1 MLLQTWYLLCQQK
14 IAYRIWFCS
23 RCCCRHKISQSSSI
37 SWRAC
42 SGVCMTSQS
51 QHNVHSLVS
60 SSAGWPICW
69 IADTICLQIF
79 YLLNSDVICSQNQ
92 ICNRKNWLANF
103 AARVKLY
110 PYRSRPVGWYV
121 LWYIPTT
128 PSVCL
133 RHHAPSLS
141 QSNFYL
147 RSLMNPCLQDIWRYL
162 YVVLQYIHTTTKSL
176 RVKNHLKHWIQCL
189 TYLPYLNHYCYSES
203 AEAPLIDPSVC
214 YNFVTGSTVKA
225 PIDKKL

>member
-1 MLLQTWYLLCQQK
+1 MLTENQICFASKNIAYRIWFSSRCCCRHDICFASKK

-37 SWRAC
+37 SWRAW
-42 SGVCMTSQS
+42 SVCMTSQS
-51 QHNVHSLVS
+51 QHNVHPLVS
-60 SSAGWPICW
+60 GSAGWPICW

-110 PYRSRPVGWYV
+110 PYRIRPVGWYV

-128 PSVCL
+128 PSVYVTM
-133 RHHAPSLS
+133 PLS
-141 QSNFYL
+141 WVSQTFICVALWIPVCKTYGDTCMWYS
-147 RSLMNPCLQDIWRYL
+147 ST
-162 YVVLQYIHTTTKSL
+162 YIRKP
-176 RVKNHLKHWIQCL
+176 KACGLKI
-189 TYLPYLNHYCYSES
+189 T
-203 AEAPLIDPSVC
+203 
-214 YNFVTGSTVKA
+214 
-225 PIDKKL
+225 